1 MLQSVASRDPDTPN
15 PIGVIDGHG
24 KLYTTTA
31 VAVKTTGTT
40 PATLAV
46 TCTGPVWRPSASVV
60 VASPAESVT
69 DAGGC
74 AVATPCVTVQVT
86 TAPGN
91 GWLSVPVRLTFNGS
105 DRLAPMLALWLSPA
119 AITRCLGAAG
129 PLASLHARTMPT
141 AAAHTNAA
149 RVVMNERRGIADGR
163 RTAHS
168 RPRPG
173 ARIPATRPRY
183 PQAGRRSRPGATRTP
198 PPTRPDRGPRH
209 TRPSGRC
216 PA

>member
-86 TAPGN
+86 TAPGKDRK
-91 GWLSVPVRLTFNGS
+91 STRLNSSHVENSYAVF
-105 DRLAPMLALWLSPA
+105 
-119 AITRCLGAAG
+119 CLKKKNLLFSILPNHIQRAECGF
-129 PLASLHARTMPT
+129 
-141 AAAHTNAA
+141 
-149 RVVMNERRGIADGR
+149 
-163 RTAHS
+163 
-168 RPRPG
+168 
-173 ARIPATRPRY
+173 
-183 PQAGRRSRPGATRTP
+183 
-198 PPTRPDRGPRH
+198 
-209 TRPSGRC
+209 
-216 PA
+216 